1 MAGTDRNVEVNAG
14 NLNMPDEATRG
25 LATTIAGPE
34 LTFSGQVCR
43 VPFTLHP
50 DKLELISRDS
60 STGEEENSNSA
71 ARSASHIVLH
81 SAGGGSRGQG
91 ENSWVLSNSGET
103 LSGLTGHPVIR
114 PIRNPP
120 SYEKDRGRVWKEHME
135 RIMNEEN
142 EWDQN
147 MQADLVEGPV
157 ERVGREEVVKVLG
170 KMKAE
175 KAAGPS
181 VEMC

>member
-1 MAGTDRNVEVNAG
+1 
-14 NLNMPDEATRG
+14 
-25 LATTIAGPE
+25 
-34 LTFSGQVCR
+34 
-43 VPFTLHP
+43 
-50 DKLELISRDS
+50 
-60 STGEEENSNSA
+60 
-71 ARSASHIVLH
+71 
-81 SAGGGSRGQG
+81 
-91 ENSWVLSNSGET
+91 
-103 LSGLTGHPVIR
+103 
-114 PIRNPP
+114 
-120 SYEKDRGRVWKEHME
+120 ME